1 MKDIFKPKSND
12 KIRPLDITVNKHR
25 KSLTALNQKKKG
37 NQLPTAIQSKT
48 FILRFKKYIKIWFGS
63 KCKCNACL
71 TIT

>member
-37 NQLPTAIQSKT
+37 INYQQQYKAKPLSYDLRNISKYG
-48 FILRFKKYIKIWFGS
+48 LDL
-63 KCKCNACL
+63 NANVMRA
-71 TIT
+71 